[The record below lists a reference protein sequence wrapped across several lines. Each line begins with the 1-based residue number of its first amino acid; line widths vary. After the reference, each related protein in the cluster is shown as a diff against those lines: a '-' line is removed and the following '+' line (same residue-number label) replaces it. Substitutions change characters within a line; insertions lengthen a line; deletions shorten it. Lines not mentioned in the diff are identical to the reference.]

1 MIDAFALAV
10 DLDTHVVELIDQLRA
25 KRALDE
31 GALEKLISGK
41 STTMMQD
48 QTGERIQYTK
58 ADMSALERQIEVL
71 SEEIA
76 RRTRGGGFR
85 GPIRLSI

>member
-1 MIDAFALAV
+1 MSSRWD
-10 DLDTHVVELIDQLRA
+10 DYTTDQLRA
-25 KRALDE
+25 KRALYE

-85 GPIRLSI
+85 GPIRLSL